1 MNLLP
6 FGKLPPA
13 KPRSFVPPDIDL
25 GDWPRIAPLFDQLE
39 ARAAQANTATELE
52 RWLLDWSELT
62 AALDEEASR
71 RYIAMTCHTDNA
83 EAEKAYLHF
92 VEHVEPQ
99 LKPRQFAL
107 EQIYVAHPQRHE
119 LPGVVA
125 AGILPAVEPG
135 FQPGGKSFATAT
147 NHGKSPA
154 SIPSDAGPGGRM
166 PPSTAGKMPAATG
179 RYEVFDRDV
188 KNHVTLFRPENV
200 ALETEEAKLC
210 QQYQKLIGA
219 QTVTFRGEEKTL
231 VQMGR
236 YLEEPDRALRQEAW
250 ELVAQRRLQDADK
263 GDEIFGELIQ
273 LRTQIAQNAGFENY
287 RDYAF
292 RQKGRFDYTPADCR
306 QFHAAIESEIMPVVR
321 AIQSERKAQLKLT
334 QLRPWDL
341 AVDPHNRPPLKPF
354 VDVGEMVARTQNI
367 FNQLDAELAAGFRQM
382 QDLKLLD
389 LDNRKGKAPGGY
401 QSTLSEARVPFI
413 FMNAIGV
420 QRDVETIL
428 HEAGHAFH
436 AQATRGEDLY
446 PYRSAPIEFCEVASM
461 AMELLGNEF
470 LEEFYPGKV
479 VGQAG
484 SLSSSSANRNTT
496 GGTPVPLQSSEA
508 NRARKTHLEGII
520 GFFPWMAVVDAFQHW
535 IYTHPNHTR
544 AERKAAY
551 LQLMDRF
558 GGETDFSGYEAA
570 RACSWQ
576 RQLHIFL
583 HPFYYVEY
591 GIAQLGALQV
601 WANSKADKVKALND
615 YKKSLGLGGAR
626 PLPELFAAAGCKFQF
641 DAATIRPL
649 IELAGNEL
657 KKL

>member
-1 MNLLP
+1 MIQRVHGVQYAVVASTPAILYPACMNLLP
-6 FGKLPPA
+6 FGKLAPHR
-13 KPRSFVPPDIDL
+13 PRTFVPQNLDL
-25 GDWPRIAPLFDQLE
+25 GDWPQIAPLLDRLE
-39 ARAAQANTATELE
+39 TRAAQAKSAVELE
-52 RWLLDWSELT
+52 RWLLDWSELN

-83 EAEKAYLHF
+83 DAEKAYLHF

-107 EQIYVAHPQRHE
+107 EQLYVAHPQRE
-119 LPGVVA
+119 KLPRQR
-125 AGILPAVEPG
+125 
-135 FQPGGKSFATAT
+135 FQ
-147 NHGKSPA
+147 
-154 SIPSDAGPGGRM
+154 
-166 PPSTAGKMPAATG
+166 
-179 RYEVFDRDV
+179 VFDRDV
-188 KNHVTLFRPENV
+188 KNHVELFRPENV
-200 ALETEEAKLC
+200 ALETEDAKLC

-219 QTVTFRGEEKTL
+219 QTVSFRGEEKTL

-250 ELVAQRRLQDADK
+250 ELVAQRRLQDAEK
-263 GDEIFGELIQ
+263 CEGIFDELIL
-273 LRTQIAQNAGFENY
+273 LRTRIAKNAGFENY

-292 RQKGRFDYTPADCR
+292 RQKGRFDYTPADCL
-306 QFHAAIESEIMPVVR
+306 QFHDAVAKEIVPAVR
-321 AIQSERKAQLKLT
+321 EIQSERRRQLKLER
-334 QLRPWDL
+334 LRPWDL
-341 AVDPHNRPPLKPF
+341 AVDPQNRAPLKPF
-354 VDVGEMVARTQNI
+354 SEVGVMVSRTQKI
-367 FNQLDAELAAGFRQM
+367 FNHLDAELAAGFRQM

-413 FMNAIGV
+413 FMNAIGL
-420 QRDVETIL
+420 QRDVETLL

-436 AQATRGEDLY
+436 AQATSDEDLY
-446 PYRSAPIEFCEVASM
+446 AYRGAPIEFCEVASM
-461 AMELLGNEF
+461 SMELLGNEF
-470 LEEFYPGKV
+470 LEEFYP
-479 VGQAG
+479 
-484 SLSSSSANRNTT
+484 
-496 GGTPVPLQSSEA
+496 TPEA

-520 GFFPWMAVVDAFQHW
+520 GFFPWMATVDAFQHW
-535 IYTHPNHTR
+535 IYTHASCSR

-558 GGETDFSGYEAA
+558 GGDVDWTSYEESRAFS
-570 RACSWQ
+570 WH

-601 WANSKADKVKALND
+601 WANSRRDKVRALND
-615 YKKSLGLGGAR
+615 YKKSLALGGSR

-641 DAATIRPL
+641 DAATIKPL
-649 IELAGNEL
+649 IQLAGTEL